1 MKVIIDK
8 PVEVNFTRLKI
19 SIGVRHWEYA
29 RVNGEEDTNG
39 DYIPLRDGDNWC
51 PIINIDTG
59 MIENWEKGK
68 TAEVHYKCC
77 DDGEYW
83 LIADDGFELK
93 YPKYH
98 VPKIL
103 DLTGE
108 GFGDYVIMNIDSQ
121 GEICNW
127 NGSNDI
133 RDFLPES
140 SYGVGLGFKSKA

>member
-19 SIGVRHWEYA
+19 SISVRYWEDA
-29 RVNGEEDTNG
+29 TVNGEEDTNG
-39 DYIPLRDGDNWC
+39 DLIPLRDGANWC

-93 YPKYH
+93 YPKCY

-133 RDFLPES
+133 SDFLPES
-140 SYGVGLGFKSKA
+140 SYGVGL